1 MSWRGIFAG
10 SLALIALQVVVSS
23 RGSADRVGSGL
34 SWIADMVT
42 AALDPG
48 TPAIPD
54 LAGYSLADVPIPDLP
69 EWDGGWNSKG
79 GGSGGGGGGGGS
91 W

>member
-10 SLALIALQVVVSS
+10 SLALIALQALLSS
-23 RGSADRVGSGL
+23 QQSANRVGSGL
-34 SWIADMVT
+34 SWVAELVT
-42 AALDPG
+42 AALDPS

-54 LAGYSLADVPIPDLP
+54 LAGVSLGSLAP
-69 EWDGGWNSKG
+69 ESPGWDGGWGSKG

>member
-23 RGSADRVGSGL
+23 RGSAQRVGSGL
-34 SWIADMVT
+34 GWVADMVT
-42 AALDPG
+42 AAMDPAR
-48 TPAIPD
+48 PAIPD
-54 LAGYSLADVPIPDLP
+54 LAGVSESSLALP
-69 EWDGGWNSKG
+69 EITPDWDGGWNSG